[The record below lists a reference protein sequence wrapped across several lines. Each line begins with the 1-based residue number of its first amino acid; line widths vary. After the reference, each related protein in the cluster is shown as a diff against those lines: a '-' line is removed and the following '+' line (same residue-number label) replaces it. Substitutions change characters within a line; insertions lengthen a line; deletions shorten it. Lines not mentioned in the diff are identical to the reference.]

1 MASSNA
7 NGLAPK
13 HQQRRVPSPNLPLPP
28 SAIDIPQPVYGN
40 NYPRTRSP
48 SPLRSGFKVDP
59 ETGEIQSEDGSDDD
73 NDDDNNATWGRRS
86 HSPNPSI
93 SRFASSFAQR
103 VGSFV
108 SSVGSAVS
116 PGLPT
121 DEELEREAER
131 DRERSR
137 REAERILTREAEERR
152 LMEEKVFA
160 MLHTAHGSPKHVSPA
175 RSQSMPSFDTPS
187 PTPSQRENGIT
198 SWWSV
203 AKNRLTPTK
212 EPLTAAQQ
220 VIQEAKEKEKREK
233 KDAKKDK
240 KRSVDWPS
248 TPENKYNNPTL
259 LSLASPPKPSPM
271 HAASSA
277 PSSPTPGSQG
287 LPSSLPA
294 SLAPSPLRSGDNRG
308 TSPSRSPSRDPPP
321 LYAQF
326 NDQGTLDVP
335 GTLLVVARRF
345 EKLEKWTVGHVR
357 ALEER
362 MSDVERWLVDKEG
375 EKENTVSK
383 VDESG
388 ALEGSVNEMRD
399 ELMEMQGR
407 IGELGREVAK
417 LVTTPAVLSSAP
429 SRVSAQA
436 VSTAPQTN
444 SSFAIHAQT
453 SSSITVHSHSIPP
466 HTPQPSVSR
475 MSSQSDL
482 RRRDSISPPF
492 VPPSA
497 IRAEQP
503 RSRLPYPTGDYSS
516 PQGSVI
522 VGAFSPP
529 QSPPPLTSNSVSA
542 SPSGPLRSRP
552 VSVAG
557 LPAPSPPLPPPQ
569 TVLSGLPRTGASL
582 VAPPQPAR
590 PRSSS
595 ISPTPRKRYTVALG
609 EPIMKPRMST
619 SPPPPSMSA
628 SATAAENDDDD
639 DDDDDGTEE
648 EDAHDRTI
656 GRAAGRVAAVAGTT
670 IATAQNHRRDTSRTR
685 DNAKG
690 YGALQ
695 QQQQQ
700 QHPYQHQQQRRNGLS
715 IGLGNGDDT
724 DTSADS
730 LPRPSRR
737 PRAQTSGGSGSSAG
751 ARAGVALA
759 ATRTNPLRLHSRAQS
774 TDRAVTMMEDEPR
787 TPWSST
793 SSGFRDPLVMRREEH
808 EARAKAVPPPPK
820 VVSGKPRAPVGELVA
835 FFDKS

>member
-1 MASSNA
+1 MARNTPSPTDSLPRQHPATADPPHPFNA
-7 NGLAPK
+7 TCNASATTDPHATPTRRATPRHPPTHRHANTPSLPTCHVAPTRRATPRQPVTPPQHGNPCHVTTLAPPGPVATGAGS
-13 HQQRRVPSPNLPLPP
+13 HCSTGTH
-28 SAIDIPQPVYGN
+28 PQPVYGN

-73 NDDDNNATWGRRS
+73 NDDNNDATWGGRRS

-93 SRFASSFAQR
+93 SKFASSFAQR

-160 MLHTAHGSPKHVSPA
+160 MLHTAHDSPKHVSPA

-233 KDAKKDK
+233 KDAKKAEKDK
-240 KRSVDWPS
+240 KRSVDWPG

-287 LPSSLPA
+287 LPPSLPA

-335 GTLLVVARRF
+335 GTLLVIARRF

-383 VDESG
+383 VDDSS

-503 RSRLPYPTGDYSS
+503 RSRLPYPTGDYAS
-516 PQGSVI
+516 PQDSVI
-522 VGAFSPP
+522 LGQGAFS
-529 QSPPPLTSNSVSA
+529 
-542 SPSGPLRSRP
+542 
-552 VSVAG
+552 
-557 LPAPSPPLPPPQ
+557 
-569 TVLSGLPRTGASL
+569 
-582 VAPPQPAR
+582 PPQPAR

-628 SATAAENDDDD
+628 WATAAEN
-639 DDDDDGTEE
+639 DDDGTEE
-648 EDAHDRTI
+648 EDALDRTI
-656 GRAAGRVAAVAGTT
+656 GRAAGRVAAVAGT
-670 IATAQNHRRDTSRTR
+670 IVDTAQKHRRDTGRTR
-685 DNAKG
+685 DNKG

-695 QQQQQ
+695 QQQRQ
-700 QHPYQHQQQRRNGLS
+700 QHPYQHHHQGAPQKLSVYKYRYQCRCVKTYEEYEGLVLSSSSSVSAGEGLYRRRRSWHGSKHVSAPLIWMVVTEFKS
-715 IGLGNGDDT
+715 RYSG
-724 DTSADS
+724 SADVA
-730 LPRPSRR
+730 PGKR
-737 PRAQTSGGSGSSAG
+737 GG
-751 ARAGVALA
+751 
-759 ATRTNPLRLHSRAQS
+759 LR
-774 TDRAVTMMEDEPR
+774 VCK
-787 TPWSST
+787 
-793 SSGFRDPLVMRREEH
+793 G
-808 EARAKAVPPPPK
+808 
-820 VVSGKPRAPVGELVA
+820 
-835 FFDKS
+835 